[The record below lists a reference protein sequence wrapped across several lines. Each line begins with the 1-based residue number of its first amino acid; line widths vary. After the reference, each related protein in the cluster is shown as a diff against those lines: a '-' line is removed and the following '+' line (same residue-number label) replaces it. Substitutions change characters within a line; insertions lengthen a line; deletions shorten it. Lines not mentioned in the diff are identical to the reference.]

1 MINANVTSYSTV
13 LHGLAG
19 LAYLGAMAQSPTIDK
34 AQLSYL
40 VSEEIASCVL
50 ELIRLESRERD
61 YVAMLERKAELE
73 SRIAW
78 LQRVEAAEF

>member
-1 MINANVTSYSTV
+1 MLTLQRMANP
-13 LHGLAG
+13 ANRFEP
-19 LAYLGAMAQSPTIDK
+19 PTIDK
-34 AQLSYL
+34 VQLSYL
-40 VSEEIASCVL
+40 ISEEIASCVL
-50 ELIRLESRERD
+50 ELIRLEARERD